1 MSETLVE
8 VIKETKIG
16 QEPWF
21 ELKMNNV
28 IVYGSYSLDKVMTVY
43 KDIKKNNPPVLTR
56 EILISEK
63 I

>member
-1 MSETLVE
+1 MNETLVE

-21 ELKMNNV
+21 ALKVNDV
-28 IVYGSYSLDKVMTVY
+28 IVYGSYTLGKVMTVY
-43 KDIKKNNPPVLTR
+43 EDIKKNNTPLLTR